1 MIHGLKEEN
10 GGTISTVEFANRLGK
25 VPLLYQPGQSWSYG
39 TSADVVGAVIEVASG
54 MRFGD
59 FLKKEIFEPL
69 GEHVKRRISHIRKH
83 ISDPTA
89 DVRRKQRTGH
99 DVDIGKVR
107 EFFETTRNKMVLSDE
122 TVRSPARCCRFAGAS
137 L

>member
-59 FLKKEIFEPL
+59 FLKKKF
-69 GEHVKRRISHIRKH
+69 S
-83 ISDPTA
+83 S
-89 DVRRKQRTGH
+89 
-99 DVDIGKVR
+99 
-107 EFFETTRNKMVLSDE
+107 
-122 TVRSPARCCRFAGAS
+122 RSA
-137 L
+137 